1 MIKEPKT
8 PLLICVL
15 FIFGL
20 LLAYSSLLAI
30 KINSSNLDTLII
42 QNNATASDVAEILSN
57 NGCINSSLFK
67 MGIILTFS
75 HKQIKPGR
83 YRLKGISNLQEL
95 LRLITSINS
104 DRTKFTIIEGWTVEI
119 VADRLENK
127 LNIDRNRFIHLCKN
141 QSFINSQGLS
151 NYKSL
156 EGLLFPDTYW
166 LLNTY
171 SEEDIIMLFV
181 NRFKDVYRNKIF
193 PKVENIN
200 LNTQE
205 IVTLASII
213 QSEAMYRDEMPIISS
228 VYHNRLKKN
237 MKLEADPTVLY
248 FMNKYDREKFRTNRK
263 IFRKYKDIKNPYN
276 TYANKGL
283 PVGPINN
290 PGLDALL
297 SAIEPVDTNIT
308 LIYFVADGKGRHIFT
323 ESLKNH
329 KKAINKVRYG
339 Y

>member
-1 MIKEPKT
+1 MIEKPKV
-8 PLLICVL
+8 PLLICLL

-30 KINSSNLDTLII
+30 KIDSTNLDTLVVE
-42 QNNATASDVAEILSN
+42 NNTSASDVAKILSD
-57 NGCINSSLFK
+57 NGCVNSSLFK
-67 MGIILTFS
+67 AGIILTFS
-75 HKQIKPGR
+75 QKQIKPGR
-83 YRLKGISNLQEL
+83 YSLKGINNLQEL
-95 LRLITSINS
+95 LRLITSINK
-104 DRTKFTIIEGWTVEI
+104 DRTKFTIIEGWTAEI
-119 VADRLENK
+119 IAEKLENK
-127 LNIDRNRFIHLCKN
+127 LNIDKNRFIHLCKN
-141 QSFINSQGLS
+141 QSFIYSQGLS
-151 NYKSL
+151 NYNSL

-171 SEEDIIMLFV
+171 SEEDMIMLFV
-181 NRFKDVYRNKIF
+181 NRFKDIYKNKIF
-193 PKVENIN
+193 SKIKNSN

-213 QSEAMYRDEMPIISS
+213 QSEAMYKDEMPIISS

-248 FMNKYDREKFRTNRK
+248 FMNKYDKEKFRTNRK
-263 IFRKYKDIKNPYN
+263 IFRKYKDKKNPYN
-276 TYANKGL
+276 TYVNKGL
-283 PVGPINN
+283 PIGPINN
-290 PGLDALL
+290 PGLDAML
-297 SAIEPVDTNIT
+297 SAIDPVDTNIT
-308 LIYFVADGKGRHIFT
+308 LLYFVADGKGRHIFT